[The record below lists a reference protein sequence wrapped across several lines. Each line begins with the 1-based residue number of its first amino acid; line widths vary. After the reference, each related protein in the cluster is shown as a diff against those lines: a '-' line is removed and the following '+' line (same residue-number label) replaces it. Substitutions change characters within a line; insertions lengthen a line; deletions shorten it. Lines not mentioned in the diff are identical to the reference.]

1 MTVIIHPPIL
11 LRACENCRKPIPDR
25 RYQNP
30 ATVRA
35 CCPECAGIIFKLENP
50 DWSHVKTEDLGGN
63 T

>member
-1 MTVIIHPPIL
+1 MHTHE
-11 LRACENCRKPIPDR
+11 CENCRKPIPDR